1 MKKRHILIVVL
12 GIMLLA
18 VSACGSKKSSNDSSR
33 TNKDKWSEIEKNK
46 KVVIGLDDTFVPMGF
61 RDESDNIVG
70 FDIDLAKAVFAEYGI
85 DPEFQSIDW
94 SMKENELNNGTIDL
108 IWNGYNITDER
119 KKKVAFSD
127 PYITS
132 RQELVVMKDNGIT
145 SYKDMKGKILGAQ
158 NASTG
163 QDMIDKN
170 PEVFTDVI
178 ADNEPVLFDTFNE
191 AFIDLKAK
199 RIDGLIVDNV
209 YANYYIAQ
217 QKNPND
223 YAIVETPFES
233 ADFAVGIRKSDKEL
247 KIKIDEAFKKLKDD
261 EKMKKISEK
270 WFGNDQAIQ

>member
-1 MKKRHILIVVL
+1 MKKRYFLMLVMGVL
-12 GIMLLA
+12 LVTI
-18 VSACGSKKSSNDSSR
+18 SACGKSGEKANNSS
-33 TNKDKWSEIEKNK
+33 KDKWSEIEKNK
-46 KVVIGLDDTFVPMGF
+46 KVIIGLDDTFVPMGF

-70 FDIDLAKAVFAEYGI
+70 FDIDLAKEVFKEYGI
-85 DPEFQSIDW
+85 EPEFQSIDW

-119 KKKVAFSD
+119 KEKVAFSE
-127 PYITS
+127 PYINS
-132 RQELVVMKDNGIT
+132 RQQLVVIKDSNMS
-145 SYKDMKGKILGAQ
+145 SYKDMKDKVLGAQ

-170 PEVFTDVI
+170 PDVFTDMI

-217 QKNPND
+217 QKNPED
-223 YAIVETPFES
+223 YQIIDTPFES

-247 KIKIDEAFKKLKDD
+247 KTKIDDALKKLKDSGKTK
-261 EKMKKISEK
+261 EISEK
-270 WFGNDQAIQ
+270 WFGNDQTIK

>member
-1 MKKRHILIVVL
+1 MKKRNVLIVML
-12 GIMLLA
+12 GIMLLV
-18 VSACGSKKSSNDSSR
+18 VSACGSKKSSNDSSD

-85 DPEFQSIDW
+85 EPEFQSIDW

-119 KKKVAFSD
+119 KEKVAFSE
-127 PYITS
+127 PYINS
-132 RQELVVMKDNGIT
+132 NQQLVVMKDSGIT
-145 SYKDMKGKILGAQ
+145 SYKDMKGKVLGAQ

-217 QKNPND
+217 QKNSDD

-247 KIKIDEAFKKLKDD
+247 KIKIDEAFKKLKD
-261 EKMKKISEK
+261 EGKMKEISEK
-270 WFGNDQAIQ
+270 WFGNDQTIQ

>member
-1 MKKRHILIVVL
+1 MKKRNVLIVML

-18 VSACGSKKSSNDSSR
+18 VSACGSKKSSNDSSD

-85 DPEFQSIDW
+85 EPEFQSIDW

-119 KKKVAFSD
+119 KEKVAFSE
-127 PYITS
+127 PYINS
-132 RQELVVMKDNGIT
+132 NQQLVVMKDSGIT
-145 SYKDMKGKILGAQ
+145 SYKDMKGKVLGAQ

-217 QKNPND
+217 QKNSDD

-247 KIKIDEAFKKLKDD
+247 KTKIDDAFKKLKD
-261 EKMKKISEK
+261 EGKMKEISEK
-270 WFGNDQAIQ
+270 WFGNDQTIQ

>member
-1 MKKRHILIVVL
+1 MKKRNVLIVML

-18 VSACGSKKSSNDSSR
+18 VSACGSKKSSNDSSY

-85 DPEFQSIDW
+85 EPEFQSIDW

-119 KKKVAFSD
+119 KEKVAFSE

-132 RQELVVMKDNGIT
+132 RQELVVMKDSGIT
-145 SYKDMKGKILGAQ
+145 SYKDMKGKVLGAQ

-217 QKNPND
+217 QKNSDD

-247 KIKIDEAFKKLKDD
+247 KTKIDEAFKKLKD
-261 EKMKKISEK
+261 EGKMKEISEK
-270 WFGNDQAIQ
+270 WFGNDQTIQ

>member
-1 MKKRHILIVVL
+1 MKKRSVMMMML
-12 GIMLLA
+12 GVALLA
-18 VSACGSKKSSNDSSR
+18 VSACSGKKDSGETSKSS
-33 TNKDKWSEIEKNK
+33 TDKWSEIEKNK
-46 KVVIGLDDTFVPMGF
+46 KIVIGLDDTFVPMGF

-70 FDIDLAKAVFAEYGI
+70 FDIDLAKAVFAEYDI
-85 DPEFQSIDW
+85 EPEFQSIDW

-119 KKKVAFSD
+119 KEKVAFSE
-127 PYITS
+127 PYINS
-132 RQELVVMKDNGIT
+132 RQQLVVMKDSKIK
-145 SYKDMKGKILGAQ
+145 SDKDMKDKILGAQ

-170 PEVFTDVI
+170 PEVFKDII

-217 QKNPND
+217 QKNPED
-223 YAIVETPFES
+223 YAIVDTPFES
-233 ADFAVGIRKSDKEL
+233 ADFAVGIRKTDKEL
-247 KIKIDEAFKKLKDD
+247 KTKIDEGLKKLKDNG
-261 EKMKKISEK
+261 KMKEISEK
-270 WFGNDQAIQ
+270 WFGNDQTK

>member
-1 MKKRHILIVVL
+1 MKKRYFLMLVVGVLLIT
-12 GIMLLA
+12 
-18 VSACGSKKSSNDSSR
+18 VSACAKSGGKASNSG
-33 TNKDKWSEIEKNK
+33 KDKWSDIEKNK

-70 FDIDLAKAVFAEYGI
+70 FDIDLAKEVFKEYGI
-85 DPEFQSIDW
+85 EPEFQSIDW

-119 KKKVAFSD
+119 KEKVAFSE
-127 PYITS
+127 PYINS
-132 RQELVVMKDNGIT
+132 RQQLVVMKDSNIS
-145 SYKDMKGKILGAQ
+145 SYKDMKGKVLGAQ

-163 QDMIDKN
+163 QDLIDKN
-170 PEVFTDVI
+170 PAVFTDII

-217 QKNPND
+217 QKNSED
-223 YAIVETPFES
+223 YQIIDTPFES
-233 ADFAVGIRKSDKEL
+233 AEFAVGIRKSDKEL
-247 KIKIDEAFKKLKDD
+247 KTKIDDALKKLK
-261 EKMKKISEK
+261 ESGKTKEISEK
-270 WFGNDQAIQ
+270 WFGNDQTIK

>member
-1 MKKRHILIVVL
+1 MKKRNVLIVML

-18 VSACGSKKSSNDSSR
+18 VSACGSKKSSNDSSD

-85 DPEFQSIDW
+85 EPDFQSIDW

-119 KKKVAFSD
+119 KEKVAFSE

-132 RQELVVMKDNGIT
+132 RQELVVMKDSGIT
-145 SYKDMKGKILGAQ
+145 SYKDMKGKVLGAQ

-217 QKNPND
+217 QKNSDD

-247 KIKIDEAFKKLKDD
+247 KTKIDEAFKKLKD
-261 EKMKKISEK
+261 EGKMKEISEK
-270 WFGNDQAIQ
+270 WFGNDQTIQ